1 MIVTYALNNCL
12 LNTISYENMMLY
24 SWHTTELSSVLFTQQ
39 KLTLKMH
46 YVVHPT
52 VMFTSVIS
60 SCTKLKTR
68 TSIGDTQDGFC
79 NK

>member
-1 MIVTYALNNCL
+1 MIVTYALNKCL
-12 LNTISYENMMLY
+12 LNTINYENMMLY
-24 SWHTTELSSVLFTQQ
+24 SWHTTELSSVLFTQ
-39 KLTLKMH
+39 LTLKMH
-46 YVVHPT
+46 YVVRPRA
-52 VMFTSVIS
+52 MFTSVIS